1 MMLQKL
7 HIERSVLVAFWILIV
22 AQMVLVTCHVG
33 AIVWDAAAPS
43 DVTEIVRGFFEL
55 SKEGNAPTWFSSFL
69 FTLIGLACGAI
80 YFVEKLAAADTMG
93 TDRMRLAWLVFAA
106 AFLFLSFDETS
117 QLHERL
123 DWLMSGYSEGG
134 QASTPAG
141 GQESTELP
149 FYRYLLIYVPVL
161 GVLGLA
167 MAWFVISRF
176 HNTMTALLFLLGM
189 GLLGMKLVIE
199 SFEKWSL
206 SMTWFN
212 HSVYLETVI
221 VEMSCLFTGATIIF
235 TSLLRHL
242 GRLCESEGL
251 PVASM
256 TTTPSKASGRAS
268 TLDAQTTV

>member
-1 MMLQKL
+1 MMLQEL
-7 HIERSVLVAFWILIV
+7 SIQRSVHVVFWTLIL
-22 AQMVLVTCHVG
+22 AQLVLVTCHVG

-43 DVTEIVRGFFEL
+43 NVTEIVRSFFEL

-80 YFVEKLAAADTMG
+80 YFVEKQTLSDVATVE
-93 TDRMRLAWLVFAA
+93 RLRPAWLVFAA

-123 DWLMSGYSEGG
+123 DWLMSGFSEGG
-134 QASTPAG
+134 QASTPVEA
-141 GQESTELP
+141 QDADELP

-161 GVLGLA
+161 AALGLA

-176 HNTMTALLFLLGM
+176 RDTTTSLLFLLGM

-221 VEMSCLFTGATIIF
+221 VEMCCLFTGATIIV

-242 GRLCESEGL
+242 AKLCHGEDEHGARS
-251 PVASM
+251 ASIA
-256 TTTPSKASGRAS
+256 PSPIRG
-268 TLDAQTTV
+268 